1 MRKTGRKPC
10 LLHGRQALE
19 GDPARMLCIYKGLYA
34 GIKRRI
40 KMLKI
45 STCSLC
51 GKFYRT
57 GQIRQMIVVS
67 FSDGFEPTK
76 KRTKVED
83 RILVCLQCHE
93 VIEKKGGIDKGVA
106 AL

>member
-1 MRKTGRKPC
+1 V
-10 LLHGRQALE
+10 LE
-19 GDPARMLCIYKGLYA
+19 GDPARMLCIYKGLSA

-67 FSDGFEPTK
+67 FTEDNGETK
-76 KRTKVED
+76 KRKKAEQ

-93 VIEKKGGIDKGVA
+93 VIEKKGGIDMGVA